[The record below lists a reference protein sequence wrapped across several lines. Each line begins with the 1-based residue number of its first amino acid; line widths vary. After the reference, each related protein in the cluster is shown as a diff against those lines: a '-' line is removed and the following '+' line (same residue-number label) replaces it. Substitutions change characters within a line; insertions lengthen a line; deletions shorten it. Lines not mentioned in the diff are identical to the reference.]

1 MYYGW
6 ISCDRARRVELEA
19 IGITLGKYD
28 STRFL
33 NCFIPDDAM
42 EGLEELSA
50 GGSILFLVDYCQE
63 SGAVC

>member
-28 STRFL
+28 LTRFL
-33 NCFIPDDAM
+33 NCLIPDAM
-42 EGLEELSA
+42 QGLEELSA
-50 GGSILFLVDYCQE
+50 GGSILILVDYCQE